1 MAHALSKPIEADDDH
16 EETHTCEICRGEV
29 DGSDYVG
36 CCRDGDCPRRIDAMC
51 SSCAD
56 WDDDASFWMCPQCAD
71 LYKEKKACEEAIE
84 KLEEVLE
91 AFGDLRSSRGDIYD
105 KMIGRLH
112 DLIAQANEVVARWDA

>member
-16 EETHTCEICRGEV
+16 EEETHTCEICRGEV

-56 WDDDASFWMCPQCAD
+56 WDDNASFWMCPHCFK
-71 LYKEKKACEEAIE
+71 LYEQKKVCEEAIE
-84 KLEEVLE
+84 KLQEVLE
-91 AFGDLRSSRGDIYD
+91 ELRGVCRDYGFIY
-105 KMIGRLH
+105 KMQSCL
-112 DLIAQANEVVARWDA
+112 LEAIAQANEVIAEWDA